1 MNRIRETEKI
11 PVFDWDEKTKTA
23 VFTVSGE
30 LDHYG
35 VKEVREEIDRVIG
48 RYRPRTAVL
57 DLGAVSFMDSAG
69 IGLILGRYDRVSGY
83 GGTLTV
89 RNPTREILKMLNLA
103 GMERIIRI
111 EINEER
117 KIEDEN
123 KGNNGK

>member
-1 MNRIRETEKI
+1 MNRIRETEDL

-30 LDHYG
+30 LDHYAARG
-35 VKEVREEIDRVIG
+35 VREEIDRMIS

-57 DLGAVSFMDSAG
+57 DLHAVSFMDSAG

-117 KIEDEN
+117 KNDDEN
-123 KGNNGK
+123 KGANGK